1 MEHDSFIGRS
11 INGYVIQEKI
21 GKGCIGAVYKA
32 VKEELDDVRAV
43 KFVPMDVVSRK
54 NNWDQEIIKVNKL
67 RRTEGVVHYHTHD
80 TLDVDGVDYLYIMWD
95 YIPGKSLKNY
105 ISNHALTMQM
115 VVDVVIRSLSVFHAC
130 KQLGIQHADFHSG
143 NILIE
148 EPDPLNINGSI
159 QKVWITDFGYGTF
172 SQVNATPPMDDYDG
186 LCRIIQQCIESIDM
200 HALDIDARNQFRVL
214 KNEFPKYLHESDPVA
229 SPYARKPAELLKE
242 LRKLLEMKDD
252 KDNYPKHISD
262 FLAAELIGDKYDEWK
277 ALFVPKF
284 LAIESLLDK
293 NTCVLTGLR
302 GCGKTMMF
310 RRLSFELRAKLGP
323 ANIPGEDSFIG
334 FYLNARTLAEAFPW
348 LPENRCE
355 EARRQIIH
363 FFNVKWC
370 IEILEWLRECA
381 NKNRGID
388 FSWLSDFFTQYLPNN
403 KFVGDT
409 SYGIIYNI
417 IEACIKELQRSKL
430 GDRYEQNGN
439 WPFAKYDFLGNFLH
453 QIQKYHGFSEGKSFY
468 LFLDDYSSPMI
479 NSTMQR
485 ILNPVIF
492 RREQD
497 VFFKVS
503 TESTESFVAVGF
515 NGKVL
520 ENGPDYKL
528 IDLGSELFKSNRDR
542 TKVKDIIISIFDKR
556 ITRSNMFANQA
567 INLEQILGQSKETN
581 VTRAEKIREN
591 DEQTVYYGIEVFCD
605 LWSSDIRE
613 LIKVFSEMVSA
624 EGEDVISN
632 RLTNGDVQTPLIS
645 PQKQDYVLRETG
657 GRLLYML
664 VDTTN
669 PNRVNHSRKGNETY
683 GEHLRQIVSAFQK
696 IAYHDLKTKNSKNQ
710 GRTPPKQARKIELT
724 SSGTLTGEAEDY
736 YKGLIRYGVFI
747 QDYRAK
753 SVRGTAAQRLYL
765 RSMLIPYCRLT
776 FSRRDC
782 ITMDWDAFERFLLNP
797 EDFAND
803 YIHKSQ
809 SANKYG
815 QDEGQTEIE
824 GVNWIEG

>member
-1 MEHDSFIGRS
+1 MSDSFIGHS
-11 INGYVIQEKI
+11 INGYIIQDKI

-43 KFVPMDVVSRK
+43 KFVPMDVVSKK
-54 NNWDQEIIKVNKL
+54 NNWEQEIIKVNKL

-80 TLDVDGVDYLYIMWD
+80 TIEVDGVEYLYIMWD

-105 ISNHALTMQM
+105 ISSNSLTMQM

-148 EPDPLNINGSI
+148 EPDPLNINGNI

-186 LCRIIQQCIESIDM
+186 LCRIIQQCVESVDV
-200 HALDIDARNQFRVL
+200 HKLDYDARNQFRVL
-214 KNEFPKYLHESDPVA
+214 KNEFPKYLHESDPMA
-229 SPYARKPAELLKE
+229 GTYARNPSELLKE
-242 LRKLLEMKDD
+242 LRRLLETKDD
-252 KDNYPKHISD
+252 KDNYPKRISD
-262 FLAAELIGDKYDEWK
+262 FLAAELIGDKYDEWE

-284 LAIESLLDK
+284 LATESLLDK

-302 GCGKTMMF
+302 GCGKTMIF
-310 RRLSFELRAKLGP
+310 KRLSFELMAKLGP
-323 ANIPGEDSFIG
+323 ANIQGEESFVG
-334 FYLNARTLAEAFPW
+334 FYINARNLVEAFPW
-348 LPENRCE
+348 LPENKFRD
-355 EARRQIIH
+355 ARRQVIN

-370 IEILEWLRECA
+370 VEILEWLRECA
-381 NKNRGID
+381 NKDRNLD
-388 FSWLSDFFTQYLPNN
+388 FTWLSDFFSQCFPNN
-403 KFVGDT
+403 EFVGDA

-417 IEACIKELQRSKL
+417 IEACIKEMQRSKL
-430 GDRYEQNGN
+430 GDRYERDGD
-439 WPFAKYDFLGNFLH
+439 WPFAEYDFLGRFLH
-453 QIQKYHGFSEGKSFY
+453 QIQQHHRFCDGKSFY

-479 NSTMQR
+479 NPTMQR

-503 TESTESFVAVGF
+503 TESTESFVAVGL
-515 NGKVL
+515 NEKVL

-528 IDLGSELFKSNRDR
+528 IDLGSELFKSNRDKSR
-542 TKVKDIIISIFDKR
+542 VKDIIVSIFDKR
-556 ITRSNMFANQA
+556 ITRSNMFSGRT
-567 INLEQILGQSKETN
+567 ISLEQILGRSAENNT
-581 VTRAEKIREN
+581 TRAEKIRSN
-591 DEQTVYYGIEVFCD
+591 AEQTVYYGIDVFCD

-613 LIKVFSEMVSA
+613 LIKVFSEMISA
-624 EGEDVISN
+624 QGEDNISKC
-632 RLTNGDVQTPLIS
+632 LAGGDIQIPLIS
-645 PQKQDYVLRETG
+645 PQNQDYILRETG

-664 VDTTN
+664 ADTTN
-669 PNRVNHSRKGNETY
+669 PSRINHTRKDNETY

-696 IAYHDLKTKNSKNQ
+696 IAYNDLKTKNSKNQ
-710 GRTPPKQARKIELT
+710 ERTPPKQARKIELT
-724 SSGTLTGEAEDY
+724 SSGKLCEEAEGY

-782 ITMDWDAFERFLLNP
+782 ITMDWTDFERFLLHP
-797 EDFAND
+797 EDFAD
-803 YIHKSQ
+803 EYIRRSQ

-815 QDEGQTEIE
+815 QDEGQTELQGI
-824 GVNWIEG
+824 N

>member
-1 MEHDSFIGRS
+1 MSDSFIGCS
-11 INGYVIQEKI
+11 INGYVIRERI

-32 VKEELDDVRAV
+32 VKEELDDIRAV
-43 KFVPMDVVSRK
+43 KFVPMDVVSKK
-54 NNWDQEIIKVNKL
+54 NNWEQEIIKVNKL

-80 TLDVDGVDYLYIMWD
+80 TIEVDGVDYLYIMWD
-95 YIPGKSLKNY
+95 YIPGKSLKSY
-105 ISNHALTMQM
+105 ISSNNLTMQM

-148 EPDPLNINGSI
+148 EPDPLNINGNI

-186 LCRIIQQCIESIDM
+186 LCRIIQQCIESVDM
-200 HALDIDARNQFRVL
+200 HKLDLDARNQFRVL

-229 SPYARKPAELLKE
+229 GAYARNPSELLKE
-242 LRKLLEMKDD
+242 LRRLLETKDD
-252 KDNYPKHISD
+252 KDNYPKRISD
-262 FLAAELIGDKYDEWK
+262 FLAAELIGDKYDEWE

-284 LAIESLLDK
+284 LATESLLDK

-310 RRLSFELRAKLGP
+310 KRLSFELMTKLGP
-323 ANIPGEDSFIG
+323 ANIQGEESFIG
-334 FYLNARTLAEAFPW
+334 FYINARNLVEAFPW
-348 LPENRCE
+348 LPENKFE
-355 EARRQIIH
+355 HARRQVIN

-370 IEILEWLRECA
+370 VEILEWLRECA
-381 NKNRGID
+381 NKDRNLD
-388 FSWLSDFFTQYLPNN
+388 FSWLSDFFAQYFPNN
-403 KFVGDT
+403 EFVGDA

-417 IEACIKELQRSKL
+417 IEACIKEMQRSKL
-430 GDRYEQNGN
+430 GDRYEPDGN
-439 WPFAKYDFLGNFLH
+439 WPFAKYDFLGCFLH
-453 QIQKYHGFSEGKSFY
+453 QIQKHHRFCDGKSFY

-479 NSTMQR
+479 NPTMQR

-503 TESTESFVAVGF
+503 TESTESFVAVGL
-515 NGKVL
+515 NEKVL

-528 IDLGSELFKSNRDR
+528 IDLGSELFKKNRDKSR
-542 TKVKDIIISIFDKR
+542 VEDIIVSIFDKR
-556 ITRSNMFANQA
+556 ITRSNMFSGHTVS
-567 INLEQILGQSKETN
+567 LEQILGRSGENNTS
-581 VTRAEKIREN
+581 RAEKIRSN
-591 DEQTVYYGIEVFCD
+591 AEQTVYYGIDVFCD

-613 LIKVFSEMVSA
+613 LIKVFSEMISTQ
-624 EGEDVISN
+624 GEDEISKC
-632 RLTNGDVQTPLIS
+632 LVDGDIQAPLIS
-645 PQKQDYVLRETG
+645 PQNQDYVLRETG

-664 VDTTN
+664 ADTTN
-669 PNRVNHSRKGNETY
+669 PSRINHTRKDNETY

-696 IAYHDLKTKNSKNQ
+696 IAYNDLKTKNSKNQ
-710 GRTPPKQARKIELT
+710 GRLPPKQARKIELT
-724 SSGTLTGEAEDY
+724 SSGRLSEEAEGY

-753 SVRGTAAQRLYL
+753 SVRGTTAQRLYL

-782 ITMDWDAFERFLLNP
+782 ITMDWIDFERFLLHP
-797 EDFAND
+797 EDFANE
-803 YIHKSQ
+803 YICKSQ
-809 SANKYG
+809 ASNKYG
-815 QDEGQTEIE
+815 QDEGQTVIQ
-824 GVNWIEG
+824 GMN

>member
-1 MEHDSFIGRS
+1 MSDSFIGHS
-11 INGYVIQEKI
+11 INGYIIQEKI

-43 KFVPMDVVSRK
+43 KFVPMDVVSKK
-54 NNWDQEIIKVNKL
+54 NNWEQEIIKVNKL

-80 TLDVDGVDYLYIMWD
+80 TIEVDGVEYLYIMWD

-105 ISNHALTMQM
+105 ISSNSLTMQM

-148 EPDPLNINGSI
+148 EPDPLNINGNI

-186 LCRIIQQCIESIDM
+186 LCRIIQQCVESVDV
-200 HALDIDARNQFRVL
+200 HKLDYDARNQFRVL
-214 KNEFPKYLHESDPVA
+214 KNEFPKYLHESDPMA
-229 SPYARKPAELLKE
+229 GTYARNPSELLKE
-242 LRKLLEMKDD
+242 LRRLLETKDD
-252 KDNYPKHISD
+252 KDNYPKRISD
-262 FLAAELIGDKYDEWK
+262 FLAAELIGDKYDEWE

-284 LAIESLLDK
+284 LATESLLDK

-302 GCGKTMMF
+302 GCGKTMIF
-310 RRLSFELRAKLGP
+310 KRLSFELMAKLGP
-323 ANIPGEDSFIG
+323 ANIQGEESFVG
-334 FYLNARTLAEAFPW
+334 FYINARNLVEAFPW
-348 LPENRCE
+348 LPENKFRD
-355 EARRQIIH
+355 ARRQVIN

-370 IEILEWLRECA
+370 VEILEWLRECA
-381 NKNRGID
+381 NKDRNLD
-388 FSWLSDFFTQYLPNN
+388 FTWLSDFFSQCFPNN
-403 KFVGDT
+403 EFVGDA

-417 IEACIKELQRSKL
+417 IEACIKEMQRSKL
-430 GDRYEQNGN
+430 GDRYERDGD
-439 WPFAKYDFLGNFLH
+439 WPFAEYDFLGRFLH
-453 QIQKYHGFSEGKSFY
+453 QIQQHHRFCDGKSFY

-479 NSTMQR
+479 NPTMQR

-503 TESTESFVAVGF
+503 TESTESFVAVGL
-515 NGKVL
+515 NEKVL

-528 IDLGSELFKSNRDR
+528 IDLGSELFKSNRDKSR
-542 TKVKDIIISIFDKR
+542 VKDIIVSIFDKR
-556 ITRSNMFANQA
+556 ITRSNMFSGRT
-567 INLEQILGQSKETN
+567 ISLEQILGRSAENNT
-581 VTRAEKIREN
+581 TRAEKIRSN
-591 DEQTVYYGIEVFCD
+591 AEQTVYYGIDVFCD

-613 LIKVFSEMVSA
+613 LIKVFSEMISA
-624 EGEDVISN
+624 QGEDNISKC
-632 RLTNGDVQTPLIS
+632 LAGGDIQIPLIS
-645 PQKQDYVLRETG
+645 PQNQDYILRETG

-664 VDTTN
+664 ADTTN
-669 PNRVNHSRKGNETY
+669 PSRINHTRKDNETY

-696 IAYHDLKTKNSKNQ
+696 IAYNDLKTKNSKNQ
-710 GRTPPKQARKIELT
+710 ERTPPKQARKIELT
-724 SSGTLTGEAEDY
+724 SSGKLCEEAEGY

-782 ITMDWDAFERFLLNP
+782 ITMDWTDFERFLLHP
-797 EDFAND
+797 EDFAD
-803 YIHKSQ
+803 EYIRRSQ

-815 QDEGQTEIE
+815 QDEGQTEIQ
-824 GVNWIEG
+824 GIN

>member
-1 MEHDSFIGRS
+1 MSDFFIGHS
-11 INGYVIQEKI
+11 INGYIIQEKI
-21 GKGCIGAVYKA
+21 GKGCIGSVYKA

-43 KFVPMDVVSRK
+43 KFVPMDVVSKK
-54 NNWDQEIIKVNKL
+54 NNWEQEIIKVNKL

-80 TLDVDGVDYLYIMWD
+80 TIEVDGVEYLYIMWD

-105 ISNHALTMQM
+105 ISSNSLTMQM

-148 EPDPLNINGSI
+148 EPDPLNINETI

-186 LCRIIQQCIESIDM
+186 LCRIIQQCVESVDV
-200 HALDIDARNQFRVL
+200 HKLDYDARNQFRVL
-214 KNEFPKYLHESDPVA
+214 KNEFPKYLHESDPMA
-229 SPYARKPAELLKE
+229 GTYARNPSELLKE
-242 LRKLLEMKDD
+242 LRRLLETKDD
-252 KDNYPKHISD
+252 KDNYPKRISD
-262 FLAAELIGDKYDEWK
+262 FLAAELIGDKYDEWE

-284 LAIESLLDK
+284 LATESLLDK

-302 GCGKTMMF
+302 GCGKTMIF
-310 RRLSFELRAKLGP
+310 KRLSFELMAKLGP
-323 ANIPGEDSFIG
+323 ANIQGEESFVG
-334 FYLNARTLAEAFPW
+334 FYINARNLVEAFPW
-348 LPENRCE
+348 LPENKFQD
-355 EARRQIIH
+355 ARRQVIN

-370 IEILEWLRECA
+370 VEILEWLRECA
-381 NKNRGID
+381 NKDRNLD
-388 FSWLSDFFTQYLPNN
+388 FTWLSDFFSKCFPNN
-403 KFVGDT
+403 EFVGDA

-417 IEACIKELQRSKL
+417 IEACIKEMQRSKL
-430 GDRYEQNGN
+430 GDRYERDGD
-439 WPFAKYDFLGNFLH
+439 WPFAEYDFLGRFLH
-453 QIQKYHGFSEGKSFY
+453 QIQQHHRFCDGKSFY

-479 NSTMQR
+479 NPTMQR

-503 TESTESFVAVGF
+503 TESTESFVAVGL
-515 NGKVL
+515 NEKVL

-528 IDLGSELFKSNRDR
+528 IDLGSELFKSNRDKSR
-542 TKVKDIIISIFDKR
+542 VKDIIVSIFDKR
-556 ITRSNMFANQA
+556 ITRSNMFSGHT
-567 INLEQILGQSKETN
+567 ISLEQILGRSAENNT
-581 VTRAEKIREN
+581 TRAEKIRSN
-591 DEQTVYYGIEVFCD
+591 AEQTVYYGIDVFCD

-613 LIKVFSEMVSA
+613 LIKVFSEMISA
-624 EGEDVISN
+624 QGEDNISKC
-632 RLTNGDVQTPLIS
+632 LAGGDIQIPLIS
-645 PQKQDYVLRETG
+645 PQNQDYILRETG

-664 VDTTN
+664 ADTTN
-669 PNRVNHSRKGNETY
+669 PSRINHTRKDNETY

-696 IAYHDLKTKNSKNQ
+696 IAYNDLKTKNSKNQ
-710 GRTPPKQARKIELT
+710 ERTPPKQARKIELT
-724 SSGTLTGEAEDY
+724 SSGKLCEEAEGY

-782 ITMDWDAFERFLLNP
+782 ITMDWTDFERFLLHP
-797 EDFAND
+797 EDFAD
-803 YIHKSQ
+803 EYIRRSQ

-815 QDEGQTEIE
+815 QDEGQTEIQ
-824 GVNWIEG
+824 GIN

>member
-1 MEHDSFIGRS
+1 MSDFFIGHS
-11 INGYVIQEKI
+11 INGYIIQEKI
-21 GKGCIGAVYKA
+21 GKGCIGSVYKA

-43 KFVPMDVVSRK
+43 KFVPMDVVSKK
-54 NNWDQEIIKVNKL
+54 NNWEQEIIKVNKL

-80 TLDVDGVDYLYIMWD
+80 TIEVDGVEYLYIMWD

-105 ISNHALTMQM
+105 ISSNSLTMQM

-148 EPDPLNINGSI
+148 EPDPLNINENI

-186 LCRIIQQCIESIDM
+186 LCRIIQQCVESVDV
-200 HALDIDARNQFRVL
+200 HKLDYDARNQFRVL
-214 KNEFPKYLHESDPVA
+214 KNEFPKYLHESDPMA
-229 SPYARKPAELLKE
+229 GTYARNPSELLKE
-242 LRKLLEMKDD
+242 LRRLLETKDD
-252 KDNYPKHISD
+252 KDNYPKRISD
-262 FLAAELIGDKYDEWK
+262 FLAAELIGDKYDEWE

-284 LAIESLLDK
+284 LATESLLDK

-302 GCGKTMMF
+302 GCGKTMIF
-310 RRLSFELRAKLGP
+310 KRLSFELMAKLGP
-323 ANIPGEDSFIG
+323 ANIQGEESFVG
-334 FYLNARTLAEAFPW
+334 FYINARNLVEAFPW
-348 LPENRCE
+348 LPENKFWD
-355 EARRQIIH
+355 ATRQVIN

-370 IEILEWLRECA
+370 VEILEWLRECA
-381 NKNRGID
+381 NKDRNLD
-388 FSWLSDFFTQYLPNN
+388 FTWLSDFFSPCFPNN
-403 KFVGDT
+403 EFVGDA

-417 IEACIKELQRSKL
+417 IEACIKEMQRSKL
-430 GDRYEQNGN
+430 GDRYERDGD
-439 WPFAKYDFLGNFLH
+439 WPFAEYDFWGKFLH
-453 QIQKYHGFSEGKSFY
+453 QIQQHHRFCDGKSFY

-479 NSTMQR
+479 NPTMQR

-503 TESTESFVAVGF
+503 TESTESFVAVGL
-515 NGKVL
+515 NEKVL

-528 IDLGSELFKSNRDR
+528 IDLGSELFKSNRDKSR
-542 TKVKDIIISIFDKR
+542 VKDIIVSIFDKR
-556 ITRSNMFANQA
+556 ITRSNMFSGHT
-567 INLEQILGQSKETN
+567 ISLEQILGRSAENNT
-581 VTRAEKIREN
+581 TRAEKIRSN
-591 DEQTVYYGIEVFCD
+591 AEQTVYYGIDVFCD

-613 LIKVFSEMVSA
+613 LIKVFSEMISA
-624 EGEDVISN
+624 QGEDNISKC
-632 RLTNGDVQTPLIS
+632 LAGGDIQIPLIS
-645 PQKQDYVLRETG
+645 PQNQDYILRETG

-664 VDTTN
+664 ADTTN
-669 PNRVNHSRKGNETY
+669 PSRINHTRKDNETY

-696 IAYHDLKTKNSKNQ
+696 IAYNDLKTKNSKNQ
-710 GRTPPKQARKIELT
+710 ERTPPKQARKIELT
-724 SSGTLTGEAEDY
+724 SSGKLCEEAEGY

-782 ITMDWDAFERFLLNP
+782 ITMDWTDFERFLLHP
-797 EDFAND
+797 EDFAD
-803 YIHKSQ
+803 EYIRRSQ

-815 QDEGQTEIE
+815 QDEGQTEIQ
-824 GVNWIEG
+824 GIN

>member
-1 MEHDSFIGRS
+1 MSDSFIGHS
-11 INGYVIQEKI
+11 INGYIIQEKI

-43 KFVPMDVVSRK
+43 KFVPMDVVSKK
-54 NNWDQEIIKVNKL
+54 NNWEQEIIKVNKL

-80 TLDVDGVDYLYIMWD
+80 TIEVDGVEYLYIMWD

-105 ISNHALTMQM
+105 ISSNSLTMQM

-148 EPDPLNINGSI
+148 EPDPLNINGNI

-186 LCRIIQQCIESIDM
+186 LCRIIQQCVESVDV
-200 HALDIDARNQFRVL
+200 HELDYDARNQFRVL
-214 KNEFPKYLHESDPVA
+214 KNEFPKYLHESDPMA
-229 SPYARKPAELLKE
+229 GTYARNPSELLKE
-242 LRKLLEMKDD
+242 LRRLLETKDD
-252 KDNYPKHISD
+252 KDNYPKRISD
-262 FLAAELIGDKYDEWK
+262 FLAAELIGDKYDEWE

-284 LAIESLLDK
+284 LATESLLDK

-302 GCGKTMMF
+302 GCGKTMIF
-310 RRLSFELRAKLGP
+310 KRLSFELMAKLGP
-323 ANIPGEDSFIG
+323 ANIQGEESFVG
-334 FYLNARTLAEAFPW
+334 FYINARNLVEAFPW
-348 LPENRCE
+348 LPENKFRD
-355 EARRQIIH
+355 ARRQVIN

-370 IEILEWLRECA
+370 VEILEWLRECA
-381 NKNRGID
+381 NKDRNLD
-388 FSWLSDFFTQYLPNN
+388 FTWLSDFFSQCFPNN
-403 KFVGDT
+403 EFVGDA

-417 IEACIKELQRSKL
+417 IEACIKEMQRSKL
-430 GDRYEQNGN
+430 GDRYERDGD
-439 WPFAKYDFLGNFLH
+439 WPFAEYDFLGRFLH
-453 QIQKYHGFSEGKSFY
+453 QIQQHHRFCDGKSFY

-479 NSTMQR
+479 NPTMQR

-503 TESTESFVAVGF
+503 TESTESFVAVGL
-515 NGKVL
+515 NEKVL

-528 IDLGSELFKSNRDR
+528 IDLGSELFKSNRDKSR
-542 TKVKDIIISIFDKR
+542 VKDIIVSIFDKR
-556 ITRSNMFANQA
+556 ITRSNMFSGHT
-567 INLEQILGQSKETN
+567 ISLEQILGRSAENNT
-581 VTRAEKIREN
+581 TRAEKIRSN
-591 DEQTVYYGIEVFCD
+591 AEQTVYYGIDVFCD

-613 LIKVFSEMVSA
+613 LIKVFSEMISA
-624 EGEDVISN
+624 QGEDNISKC
-632 RLTNGDVQTPLIS
+632 LAGGDIQIPLIS
-645 PQKQDYVLRETG
+645 PQNQDYILRETG

-664 VDTTN
+664 ADTTN
-669 PNRVNHSRKGNETY
+669 PSRINHTRKDNETY

-696 IAYHDLKTKNSKNQ
+696 IAYNDLKTKNSKNQ
-710 GRTPPKQARKIELT
+710 ERTPPKQARKIELT
-724 SSGTLTGEAEDY
+724 SSGKLCEEAEGY

-782 ITMDWDAFERFLLNP
+782 ITMDWTDFERFLLHP
-797 EDFAND
+797 EDFAD
-803 YIHKSQ
+803 EYIRRSQ

-815 QDEGQTEIE
+815 QDEGQTELQGI
-824 GVNWIEG
+824 N

>member
-1 MEHDSFIGRS
+1 MSDFFIGHS
-11 INGYVIQEKI
+11 INGYIIQEKI
-21 GKGCIGAVYKA
+21 GKGCIGSVYKA

-43 KFVPMDVVSRK
+43 KFVPMDVVSKK
-54 NNWDQEIIKVNKL
+54 NNWEQEIIKVNKL

-80 TLDVDGVDYLYIMWD
+80 TIEVDGVEYLYIMWD

-105 ISNHALTMQM
+105 ISSNSLTMQM

-148 EPDPLNINGSI
+148 EPDPLNINENI

-186 LCRIIQQCIESIDM
+186 LCRIIQQCVESVDV
-200 HALDIDARNQFRVL
+200 HKLDYDARNQFRVL
-214 KNEFPKYLHESDPVA
+214 KNEFPKYLHESDPMA
-229 SPYARKPAELLKE
+229 GTYARNPSELLKE
-242 LRKLLEMKDD
+242 LRRLLETKDD
-252 KDNYPKHISD
+252 KDNYPKRISD
-262 FLAAELIGDKYDEWK
+262 FLAAELIGDKYDEWE

-284 LAIESLLDK
+284 LATESLLDK

-302 GCGKTMMF
+302 GCGKTMIF
-310 RRLSFELRAKLGP
+310 KRLSFELMAKLGP
-323 ANIPGEDSFIG
+323 ANIQGEESFVG
-334 FYLNARTLAEAFPW
+334 FYINARNLVEAFPW
-348 LPENRCE
+348 LPENKFWD
-355 EARRQIIH
+355 ATRQVIN

-370 IEILEWLRECA
+370 VEILEWLRECA
-381 NKNRGID
+381 NKDRNLD
-388 FSWLSDFFTQYLPNN
+388 FTWLSDFFSPCFPNN
-403 KFVGDT
+403 EFVGDA

-417 IEACIKELQRSKL
+417 IEACIKEMQRSKL
-430 GDRYEQNGN
+430 GDRYERDGD
-439 WPFAKYDFLGNFLH
+439 WPFAEYDFLGKFLH
-453 QIQKYHGFSEGKSFY
+453 QIQQHHRFCDGKSFY

-479 NSTMQR
+479 NPTMQR

-503 TESTESFVAVGF
+503 TESTESFVAVGL
-515 NGKVL
+515 NEKVL

-528 IDLGSELFKSNRDR
+528 IDLGSELFKSNRDKSR
-542 TKVKDIIISIFDKR
+542 VKDIIVSIFDKR
-556 ITRSNMFANQA
+556 ITRSNMFSGHT
-567 INLEQILGQSKETN
+567 ISLEQILGRSAENNT
-581 VTRAEKIREN
+581 TRAEKIRSN
-591 DEQTVYYGIEVFCD
+591 AEQTVYYGIDVFCD

-613 LIKVFSEMVSA
+613 LIKVFSEMISA
-624 EGEDVISN
+624 QGEDNISKC
-632 RLTNGDVQTPLIS
+632 LAGGDIQIPLIS
-645 PQKQDYVLRETG
+645 PQNQDYILRETG

-664 VDTTN
+664 ADTTN
-669 PNRVNHSRKGNETY
+669 PSRINHTRKDNETY

-696 IAYHDLKTKNSKNQ
+696 IAYNDLKTKNSKNQ
-710 GRTPPKQARKIELT
+710 ERTPPKQARKIELT
-724 SSGTLTGEAEDY
+724 SSGKLCEEAEGY

-782 ITMDWDAFERFLLNP
+782 ITMDWTDFERFLLHP
-797 EDFAND
+797 EDFAD
-803 YIHKSQ
+803 EYIRRSQ

-815 QDEGQTEIE
+815 QDEGQTEIQ
-824 GVNWIEG
+824 GIN